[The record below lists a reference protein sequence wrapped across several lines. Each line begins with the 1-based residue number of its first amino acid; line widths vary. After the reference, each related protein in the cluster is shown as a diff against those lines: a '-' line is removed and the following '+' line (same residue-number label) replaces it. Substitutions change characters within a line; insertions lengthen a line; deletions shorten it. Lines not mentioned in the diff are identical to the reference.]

1 LGYHRA
7 DGKVGTANYWL
18 VIPMVFCENRN
29 LEVLR
34 EALVNELG
42 YGRNQNK
49 KVEVSKLIDFYKS
62 GKNAD
67 EILNADISV
76 KSEEAKKQRL
86 FPNVDGIKF
95 LTHE

>member
-1 LGYHRA
+1 MSKFKDKTFMGYHRQ

-49 KVEVSKLIDFYKS
+49 KAEVSKAY
-62 GKNAD
+62 
-67 EILNADISV
+67 
-76 KSEEAKKQRL
+76 
-86 FPNVDGIKF
+86 
-95 LTHE
+95 